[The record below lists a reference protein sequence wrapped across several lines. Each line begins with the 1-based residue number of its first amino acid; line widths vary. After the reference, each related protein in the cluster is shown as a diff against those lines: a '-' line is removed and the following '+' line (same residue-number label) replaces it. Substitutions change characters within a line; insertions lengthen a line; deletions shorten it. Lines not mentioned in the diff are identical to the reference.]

1 MKENNIDTMIILA
14 KPNNNGFAV
23 NENNIDIFLNH
34 KKGSNNKLDIILEKA
49 RRIENNII
57 HRD

>member
-1 MKENNIDTMIILA
+1 MKENNTHTMIALA
-14 KPNNNGFAV
+14 KPNNNGFII
-23 NENNIDIFLNH
+23 NENNIDNFLNH
-34 KKGSNNKLDIILEKA
+34 KKGFNNKLDIILEKA